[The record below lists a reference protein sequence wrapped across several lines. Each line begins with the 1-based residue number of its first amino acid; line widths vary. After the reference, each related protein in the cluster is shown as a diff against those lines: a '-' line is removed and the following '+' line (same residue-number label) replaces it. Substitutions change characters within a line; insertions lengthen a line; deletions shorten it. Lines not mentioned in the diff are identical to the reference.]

1 MGFSPFGK
9 RSFVGIDIGHHF
21 IKVAQIE
28 KSAGGFK
35 VSKYGEVATPTDAV
49 KESVIIDA
57 PAVGAAIRQALREND
72 IKANTAIV
80 AVSGGSVIVRP
91 VRIPK
96 MSEATLRKSIK
107 FEAGR
112 YVPSSVED
120 SFVEF
125 EIIGEV
131 DDTQMDVL
139 IVAAPRDVVESRVK
153 ACEAAGLEVDC
164 VDVEPFAAYRA
175 LVESD
180 PTSQWHDKT
189 IALIDI
195 GGSSTSMSVV
205 TQGVFAMARSLPQG
219 GQTLT
224 DALKA
229 YFRLSE
235 EDAESGKAQLDLAE
249 LVDDATPREN
259 PPLRV
264 VQPHIDDLIREVR
277 RSLNY
282 FQSGG
287 GENAPKSKAVEAIVL
302 SGGGARLPG
311 IADYLGHKLGIP
323 AVSLGLYDNPTF
335 ASSAT
340 EPSKGL
346 ELGVVTGLALRPYTK
361 AA

>member
-1 MGFSPFGK
+1 MGFTPFGK
-9 RSFVGIDIGHHF
+9 RTFVGIDIGHHF
-21 IKVAQIE
+21 IKLAQIE
-28 KSAGGFK
+28 KSGGGFRLAR
-35 VSKYGEVATPTDAV
+35 YGEVPTPIDAV
-49 KESVIIDA
+49 KESVIVDSQAIA
-57 PAVGAAIRQALREND
+57 AAIKHGLREFD
-72 IKANTAIV
+72 IKANSAVV

-131 DDTQMDVL
+131 DETQMDVL

-180 PTSQWHDKT
+180 PNSQWHDKT

-229 YFRLSE
+229 YFRLSD
-235 EDAESGKAQLDLAE
+235 EDAESGKAQLDLSE
-249 LVDDATPREN
+249 LVEDATPREN

-287 GENAPKSKAVEAIVL
+287 GEGAPKSKAVEAVVL

-311 IADYLGHKLGIP
+311 IADYLGHKLGMP
-323 AVSLGLYDNPTF
+323 AVSLGLYDNPSF
-335 ASSAT
+335 SAAGG
-340 EPSKGL
+340 EGKGL
-346 ELGVVTGLALRPYTK
+346 ELGVVTGLALRPFTK

>member
-1 MGFSPFGK
+1 MGFNPFGK
-9 RSFVGIDIGHHF
+9 RVFVGIDIGHHF
-21 IKVAQIE
+21 IKVAQLE
-28 KSAGGFK
+28 KGSGGFRIAR
-35 VSKYGEVATPTDAV
+35 YGEIRTPGDAV
-49 KESVIIDA
+49 KESVIVDPQSI
-57 PAVGAAIRQALREND
+57 GNAIKQVMKEND
-72 IKANTAIV
+72 MKATSAVI
-80 AVSGGSVIVRP
+80 AVSGGAVIVRP

-120 SFVEF
+120 SYVEF

-131 DDTQMDVL
+131 DENQMDVL
-139 IVAAPRDVVESRVK
+139 IVAAPRDVVESRVR
-153 ACEAAGLEVDC
+153 ACQAAGLEVDC

-180 PTSQWHDKT
+180 PGSQWHDKT
-189 IALIDI
+189 IAMIDI

-229 YFRLSE
+229 YFRLSD
-235 EDAESGKAQLDLAE
+235 EDAESGKAQLDLSE
-249 LVDDATPREN
+249 LVDDSTPREN

-287 GENAPKSKAVEAIVL
+287 GENAPKSKAVEAVVL

-311 IADYLGHKLGIP
+311 IADYLGHKLGMP
-323 AVSLGLYDNPTF
+323 AVSLGLFDNPTF
-335 ASSAT
+335 GASAG
-340 EPSKGL
+340 EGKGL
-346 ELGVVTGLALRPYTK
+346 ELGVVTGLALRPFTK